1 MHIHKKGNTYHYRQV
16 IPADLKQYINKKEL
30 WLTLRT
36 ADRSLARYRANVIS
50 VFLRG
55 NFQQMLQQINNQQT
69 DHNLSYVAIKDM
81 VQADLDT
88 ALQDIKSRIEMLGP
102 LTFSQIAVHE
112 NNLEK
117 LRSTYKQD
125 IIPDDEQSELVEDF
139 CKAKGIKPTAREK
152 QLIQRELIKSLVA
165 QEKAQI
171 ELSKSFHQEPDIN
184 LATAS
189 GAAIAHSSTAS
200 LSHKTTLGE
209 LIVKYKDEQ
218 LKAGAWNIKSQYE
231 VNHKLEILAAI
242 IGDTTPIANIGPEKV
257 LYYKESLLKIPAHIS
272 KKPEY
277 KNLTVEEILKLPLAK
292 QTLSITTVNK
302 YLLWANALF
311 RWARSNGYVTQNYF
325 ENRQLKENKQK
336 ASEFRE
342 RFTETE
348 IQKLLSNR
356 SSLRKDYQKW
366 FPLILLYTGAR
377 VNEIASLYRDDVK
390 QIDSV
395 WVFDINESRDDKRL
409 KNIASRRII
418 PIHPQ
423 LIKAGFLKYIEDFKS
438 EQRIWPELT
447 YGKDGYGRNV
457 SRWFNEKH
465 KVDFNI
471 TDKTKTLHSFRHT
484 FADELKQ
491 KRVPESLAAALLGH
505 AGSGISYERYGKG
518 YIVETLKPVI
528 EVLDFSTLISN
539 SK

>member
-1 MHIHKKGNTYHYRQV
+1 MYIHKKGNTYHYRMA
-16 IPADLKQYINKKEL
+16 IPHSLKPYANKKEL

-36 ADRSLARYRANVIS
+36 ADKVVALYKANIIS
-50 VFLRG
+50 AILRG
-55 NFQQMLQQINNQQT
+55 NFNQMLQQINSKNT
-69 DHNLSYVAIKDM
+69 VNNLSYLEIKTM
-81 VQADLDT
+81 VEADLDI
-88 ALQDIKSRIEMLGP
+88 ALQDIKSRIEMIGP
-102 LTFSQIAVHE
+102 LTFSQIASHE

-117 LRSTYKQD
+117 LRGLYKQD
-125 IIPDDEQSELVEDF
+125 IIPDNEQSELVNDF
-139 CKAKGIKPTAREK
+139 CKAKGINPTAREK
-152 QLIQRELIKSLVA
+152 QLIQRELIKSLVC

-171 ELSKSFHQEPDIN
+171 ELSKNFHEEPEIN
-184 LATAS
+184 LS
-189 GAAIAHSSTAS
+189 PVGGGSSKNSNISLAHR
-200 LSHKTTLGE
+200 TTLSE
-209 LIVKYKDEQ
+209 LIAKYKDEQ
-218 LKAGAWNIKSQYE
+218 LKAKAWNIKSQYE
-231 VNHKLEILAAI
+231 VNHKLEVLAAI
-242 IGDTTPIANIGPEKV
+242 IGDIPVADIGPEQV
-257 LYYKESLLKIPAHIS
+257 IYYKESLLKLPAHIS

-277 KNLTVEEILKLPLAK
+277 KNLTVLEILKLPTAE

-302 YLLWANALF
+302 YLMWANALF
-311 RWARSNGYVTQNYF
+311 RWAKSNGYVMQNYF
-325 ENRQLKENKQK
+325 ENKQLKESKQK

-348 IQKLLSNR
+348 IQKLFNNR
-356 SSLRKDYQKW
+356 TAMKKDWQKW
-366 FPLILLYTGAR
+366 IPLILLYTGAR

-390 QIDSV
+390 QIDGV
-395 WVFDINESRDDKRL
+395 WVFDINENREDKRL

-423 LIKAGFLKYIEDFKS
+423 LIEAGLLKHIKKFTDN
-438 EQRIWPELT
+438 QRIWPELT

-465 KVDFNI
+465 KINLNI
-471 TDKTKTLHSFRHT
+471 KDKTKTLHSFRHT

-528 EVLDFSTLISN
+528 EVLNFNI
-539 SK
+539 